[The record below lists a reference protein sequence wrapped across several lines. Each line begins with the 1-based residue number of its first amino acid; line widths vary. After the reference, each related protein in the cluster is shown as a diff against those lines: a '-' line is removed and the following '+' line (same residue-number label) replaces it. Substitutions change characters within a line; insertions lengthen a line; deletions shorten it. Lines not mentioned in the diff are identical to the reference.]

1 MVSIPRCVAHVPCRT
16 ARGRRAMASTAPERR
31 VCAEWTS
38 GQARSHPARH
48 RRGASLGSQGLR
60 AWGSPSVGR
69 GTPIPGGEH
78 GVPRLGCSTANGKA
92 ARWRAGWHAQE
103 EDPGSLRTGP
113 SLDADVSQ
121 REAMASTAC
130 RSPLDPRVARL
141 GTQISLTAERNTRPW
156 AWPDPTEAGDPQ
168 GR

>member
-92 ARWRAGWHAQE
+92 ARWRRVA
-103 EDPGSLRTGP
+103 RTGRRP
-113 SLDADVSQ
+113 RVLADRAFARCRCQ
-121 REAMASTAC
+121 PAREAMASTAC

-156 AWPDPTEAGDPQ
+156 EWPDPTEAGDPQ